1 MPGTPRDMSDQES
14 RELQS
19 EEDPATEVESVP
31 ESVRPTEEV
40 EDVQSAIDRERAESP
55 PTGI

>member
-1 MPGTPRDMSDQES
+1 MSDQES
-14 RELQS
+14 HELQS

-31 ESVRPTEEV
+31 ESVRPTEEA
-40 EDVQSAIDRERAESP
+40 EDVQSAIDRERAENP